1 MVELIDIISYILK
14 YYPVKSE
21 LSNARLTK
29 MIYLVDWRSAFD
41 YGEQIT
47 DINWYFDNYG
57 PFVHDVEDTINNN
70 TDLIKRVD
78 TYNMYGTKKTM
89 FVLKNEN
96 ICFDNIS
103 ENIKSTID
111 LIIEVTK
118 GLYWQEF
125 INFVYSTYPIVT
137 SERYTYLN
145 LVQKAIEYRQ
155 ELSEEKG

>member
-29 MIYLVDWRSAFD
+29 MVYLVDWRSAFD